1 MSPRKMKGM
10 LKSMGIDI
18 DELENV
24 SEVVIRMPDKEIV
37 IVNPSVAVMDSH
49 GVRSYQI
56 SGDVTER
63 SVSLEEPVLDIP
75 DSDVELVAAQT
86 AASELN
92 ELPVSTDNLRAAAV
106 KLVGKAVLKLASEK
120 PTELE
125 QLGSLTRLLLE
136 SEDNDIRRSRLKL
149 AERYVDYE
157 AAAAASK
164 EWPRLRAYL
173 AVIGDNTSLSHD
185 EKIER
190 VHAILYGWDRART
203 GGDEPDKSRNGH

>member
-1 MSPRKMKGM
+1 MRK
-10 LKSMGIDI
+10 LRDDSTWNRLTPEQRETLESWLF
-18 DELENV
+18 DENLGYAKTLERV
-24 SEVVIRMPDKEIV
+24 QQEFGVEATMA
-37 IVNPSVAVMDSH
+37 SVGRYYRRRA
-49 GVRSYQI
+49 R
-56 SGDVTER
+56 ER
-63 SVSLEEPVLDIP
+63 QVE
-75 DSDVELVAAQT
+75 ELVAAQT

-149 AERYVDYE
+149 AERYFDYE